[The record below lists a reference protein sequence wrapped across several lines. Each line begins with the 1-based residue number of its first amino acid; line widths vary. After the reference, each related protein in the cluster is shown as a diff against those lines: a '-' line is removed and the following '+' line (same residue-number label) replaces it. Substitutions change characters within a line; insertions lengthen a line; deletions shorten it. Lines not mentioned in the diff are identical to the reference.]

1 MKRQIKWVDKSGEVK
16 REIRVTFVP
25 GDRIKWQFKP
35 ADRASW
41 DYDTPPTEEDWD
53 ELQTKVEN
61 RIQRGTVQAKD
72 LDLVKKCRQGR

>member
-1 MKRQIKWVDKSGEVK
+1 MKRQIKWVDKTGDVK

-25 GDRIKWQFKP
+25 GNQIKWQFKP

-41 DYDTPPTEEDWD
+41 DYDTPPSEEDWD

-72 LDLVKKCRQGR
+72 LDLLKKCRRGR